1 MKVLVANL
9 AGIVYD
15 QEAVSVVLPTK
26 IGEITVLP
34 HHRPLLSIL
43 GKGTAKIT
51 DNQNKETAIEINSG
65 FLEVT
70 AAGTVNILLD

>member
-1 MKVLVANL
+1 MKVLATNL
-9 AGIVYD
+9 TEILYD
-15 QEAVSVVLPTK
+15 HEATSVVLPTK
-26 IGEITVLP
+26 VGEITVLP

-51 DNQNKETAIEINSG
+51 DQAGKTNELEIAGG